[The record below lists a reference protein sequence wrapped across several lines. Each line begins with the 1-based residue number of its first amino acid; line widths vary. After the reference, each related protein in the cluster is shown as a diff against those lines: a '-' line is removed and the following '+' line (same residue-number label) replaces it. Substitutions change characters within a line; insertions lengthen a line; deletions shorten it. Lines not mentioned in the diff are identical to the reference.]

1 MPKNDAEGA
10 VGLKSLSSVLGLIS
24 LLVGAGATAG
34 VAIYKAGTAVERIA
48 AHKELPGHG
57 VVTSDVRHLQKNLGT
72 VERHL
77 ETIQK
82 QADKN
87 ERNQIRICTA
97 VGANCEP

>member
-1 MPKNDAEGA
+1 MPTNDEGEA
-10 VGLKSLSSVLGLIS
+10 VGLKSLGSVLGVFA
-24 LLVGAGATAG
+24 LLLSAGATAG
-34 VAIYKAGTAVERIA
+34 VAIYKAGTAVERIE
-48 AHKELPGHG
+48 AHKDLPGHA
-57 VVTSDVRHLQKNLGT
+57 VVASDVKHLQKNLVT

-77 ETIQK
+77 EAIQQ